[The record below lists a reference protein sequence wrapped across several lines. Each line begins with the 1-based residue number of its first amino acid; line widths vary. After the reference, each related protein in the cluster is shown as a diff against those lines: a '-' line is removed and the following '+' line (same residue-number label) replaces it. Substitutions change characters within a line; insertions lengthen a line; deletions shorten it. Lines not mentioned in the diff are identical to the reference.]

1 MADTPNPTT
10 NGDAPV
16 VQPVQVIAAPPALD
30 APIGLTVP
38 IVPVQI
44 APPTEPAKPVV
55 PAKPKLSPEIIEA
68 QKNQAAYYLRH
79 PEALDFVLGEIES
92 HANSPSTILREV
104 QNLKNDL
111 ARRDAIIEFGLSA
124 DDLRFVQG
132 NNPDEIK
139 ENARALKTHFDAK
152 IAAIKPDPGAPVLP
166 VAPGAPISSGTQP
179 APPTTA
185 PAIPSSP
192 ALPKLPDYGTEGGLE
207 SARTA
212 LQQSLQGSSILKPEY
227 YTTGA

>member
-152 IAAIKPDPGAPVLP
+152 IAAIKPDPGVPTSP
-166 VAPGAPISSGTQP
+166 INPGASISISSGTP
-179 APPTTA
+179 APPIATA
-185 PAIPSSP
+185 SPTIPASP
-192 ALPKLPDYGTEGGLE
+192 APP
-207 SARTA
+207 
-212 LQQSLQGSSILKPEY
+212 
-227 YTTGA
+227 